1 MQSTELEIR
10 DLLSLY
16 NLKLSVAE
24 SCSAGGISS
33 KICSISG
40 SSNYFLGG
48 IVAYSNQSKIRD
60 LGVSQQSIQQF
71 SEVSK
76 EVAIQMSEGISKKF
90 NSDFSVSTTG
100 YAGPLGQDI
109 GKVFISVKTP
119 KSTDVKE
126 LKLYGDRR
134 EITDQIVNQ
143 SLQILLEKIKL
154 FISED
159 I

>member
-1 MQSTELEIR
+1 MQSSEIEIGK
-10 DLLSLY
+10 LLSLH
-16 NLKLSVAE
+16 NLTLSVAE

-33 KICSISG
+33 RICSVPG

-48 IVAYSNQSKIRD
+48 LVAYSNSSKVRD
-60 LGVSQQSIQQF
+60 LSVSESDIVKF
-71 SEVSK
+71 TEVSK
-76 EVAIQMSEGISKKF
+76 EVAVQMSKGIAKKF

-100 YAGPLGQDI
+100 YAGPLGKDI

-126 LKLYGDRR
+126 LKLYGNRE
-134 EITDQIVNQ
+134 EITNQIIHQ
-143 SLQILLEKIKL
+143 SLQILLDKIKL

>member
-1 MQSTELEIR
+1 MQSTEVEIGE
-10 DLLSLY
+10 LLSLH

-24 SCSAGGISS
+24 SCSAGGVSS
-33 KICSISG
+33 KICSIPG

-60 LGVSQQSIQQF
+60 LGVSEESIQNF
-71 SEVSK
+71 TEVSK
-76 EVAIQMSEGISKKF
+76 EVAVQMSEGVSKKF
-90 NSDFSVSTTG
+90 NSNFSVSTTG
-100 YAGPLGQDI
+100 YAGPKGKDI

-126 LKLYGDRR
+126 LKIYGNRE
-134 EITDQIVNQ
+134 EITDQIINQ
-143 SLQILLEKIKL
+143 SLQILLDEIKL

>member
-1 MQSTELEIR
+1 MQSAEVEIGEL
-10 DLLSLY
+10 LNLH

-33 KICSISG
+33 RICSISG

-60 LGVSQQSIQQF
+60 VGVSENSIKNF
-71 SEVSK
+71 TEVSK
-76 EVAIQMSEGISKKF
+76 EVALQMSKGISKKF
-90 NSDFSVSTTG
+90 NSDFSISTTG
-100 YAGPLGQDI
+100 YAGPTGKDI

-126 LKLYGDRR
+126 LKLYGNRE
-134 EITDQIVNQ
+134 EITDQIIHQ
-143 SLQILLEKIKL
+143 SLQVLLDKIKL
-154 FISED
+154 FIFED

>member
-1 MQSTELEIR
+1 MQSVEVEIGEL
-10 DLLSLY
+10 LTLH

-24 SCSAGGISS
+24 SCSAGGLSS
-33 KICSISG
+33 KICSVSG

-60 LGVSQQSIQQF
+60 LGVSQQSIQNF
-71 SEVSK
+71 TEVSK
-76 EVAIQMSEGISKKF
+76 EVAIQMSEGISEKF

-100 YAGPLGQDI
+100 YAGPLGKDI
-109 GKVFISVKTP
+109 GKVFVSVKTP
-119 KSTDVKE
+119 KITDVREFKF
-126 LKLYGDRR
+126 YGNRE
-134 EITDQIVNQ
+134 EITDQIINQ
-143 SLQILLEKIKL
+143 SLQILLDKIKL

>member
-1 MQSTELEIR
+1 MQSTELEIGE
-10 DLLSLY
+10 LLSLH

-24 SCSAGGISS
+24 SCSTGGVSS
-33 KICSISG
+33 KICSIPG

-60 LGVSQQSIQQF
+60 LGVSEESIQNF
-71 SEVSK
+71 TEVSK
-76 EVAIQMSEGISKKF
+76 EVAVQMSEGISKKF

-100 YAGPLGQDI
+100 YAGSTGKDI

-119 KSTDVKE
+119 KSTDVRE
-126 LKLYGDRR
+126 LKLYGNR
-134 EITDQIVNQ
+134 EEIVNQ
-143 SLQILLEKIKL
+143 IINHSLQILLDKIKL

>member
-1 MQSTELEIR
+1 MQSAEVEIGEL
-10 DLLSLY
+10 LNLH

-24 SCSAGGISS
+24 SCSTGGISS
-33 KICSISG
+33 KICSIPV

-48 IVAYSNQSKIRD
+48 IIAYSNQSKIRD
-60 LGVSQQSIQQF
+60 IGVSENSIKNF
-71 SEVSK
+71 TEVSK
-76 EVAIQMSEGISKKF
+76 EVALQMSEGISKKF
-90 NSDFSVSTTG
+90 NSDFSISTTG
-100 YAGPLGQDI
+100 YAGPTGKDI

-126 LKLYGDRR
+126 LKLYGNRE
-134 EITDQIVNQ
+134 EITDQIIHQ
-143 SLQILLEKIKL
+143 SLQILLDKIKL

>member
-1 MQSTELEIR
+1 MQSTELEIGE
-10 DLLSLY
+10 LLSLH

-33 KICSISG
+33 KICSIPG
-40 SSNYFLGG
+40 SSDYFLGG

-60 LGVSQQSIQQF
+60 LGVSEESIQNF
-71 SEVSK
+71 TEVSK
-76 EVAIQMSEGISKKF
+76 EVVVQMLEGIAKKF

-100 YAGPLGQDI
+100 YAGPSGKDI

-126 LKLYGDRR
+126 LKLYGNR
-134 EITDQIVNQ
+134 EKIVDQIINQ
-143 SLQILLEKIKL
+143 SLQILLDKIKL

>member
-1 MQSTELEIR
+1 MQSTELEIGE
-10 DLLSLY
+10 LLSLH

-24 SCSAGGISS
+24 SCSAGGVSF
-33 KICSISG
+33 KICSVSG
-40 SSNYFLGG
+40 SSNYFSGG

-60 LGVSQQSIQQF
+60 LGVSQESIQNF
-71 SEVSK
+71 TEVSK
-76 EVAIQMSEGISKKF
+76 EVAIQMSEGISDKF

-100 YAGPLGQDI
+100 YAGPLGKDI

-126 LKLYGDRR
+126 LKLYGNRG
-134 EITDQIVNQ
+134 EITNQIINQ
-143 SLQILLEKIKL
+143 SLQILLDKIKL

>member
-143 SLQILLEKIKL
+143 SLQILLDKIKL

>member
-1 MQSTELEIR
+1 MQSTELEIGE
-10 DLLSLY
+10 LLSLH

-24 SCSAGGISS
+24 SCSAGGLSS
-33 KICSISG
+33 KICSVSG

-60 LGVSQQSIQQF
+60 LGVSQESIQNF
-71 SEVSK
+71 TEVSK
-76 EVAIQMSEGISKKF
+76 EVAVQMSEGISKKF
-90 NSDFSVSTTG
+90 NSDFSISTTG
-100 YAGPLGQDI
+100 YAGPLGKDI

-126 LKLYGDRR
+126 LKLYGDRG
-134 EITDQIVNQ
+134 EITNQIINQ
-143 SLQILLEKIKL
+143 SLQILLDKIKL

>member
-1 MQSTELEIR
+1 MLSAEVEIGEL
-10 DLLSLY
+10 LNLH

-24 SCSAGGISS
+24 SCSTGGVSS
-33 KICSISG
+33 RICSIPA

-48 IVAYSNQSKIRD
+48 IVSYSNQSKIRD
-60 LGVSQQSIQQF
+60 VGVSENSIKNF
-71 SEVSK
+71 TEVSK
-76 EVAIQMSEGISKKF
+76 EVALQMSEGIAKKF

-100 YAGPLGQDI
+100 YTGPTGKDI

-126 LKLYGDRR
+126 LKLYGNRE
-134 EITDQIVNQ
+134 EITDQIIHQ
-143 SLQILLEKIKL
+143 SLQILLDKIKL
-154 FISED
+154 FIFED

>member
-1 MQSTELEIR
+1 MQSTELEIGE
-10 DLLSLY
+10 LLSLH

-33 KICSISG
+33 KICSILG

-48 IVAYSNQSKIRD
+48 IVAYSNKSKIRD
-60 LGVSQQSIQQF
+60 VGVSENSIKNF
-71 SEVSK
+71 TEVSK
-76 EVAIQMSEGISKKF
+76 EVALQMSEGIAKKF
-90 NSDFSVSTTG
+90 NSDFSISTTG
-100 YAGPLGQDI
+100 YAGPTGKDI

-126 LKLYGDRR
+126 LKLYGNRE
-134 EITDQIVNQ
+134 EITDQIIHQ
-143 SLQILLEKIKL
+143 SLQILLDKIKL
-154 FISED
+154 FIFED

>member
-1 MQSTELEIR
+1 MQSVESEIGEL
-10 DLLSLY
+10 LTLH

-24 SCSAGGISS
+24 SCSAGGVSYR
-33 KICSISG
+33 ICSVPG

-48 IVAYSNQSKIRD
+48 IVSYSNQSKIRD
-60 LGVSQQSIQQF
+60 VGVSQESINNF
-71 SEVSK
+71 TEISK
-76 EVAIQMSEGISKKF
+76 EVALQMSEGISKKF

-100 YAGPLGQDI
+100 YAGPTGKDI

-119 KSTDVKE
+119 RITDVRE
-126 LKLYGDRR
+126 LKLYGNRE
-134 EITDQIVNQ
+134 EITDQIINH
-143 SLQILLEKIKL
+143 SLQILLDKIKL

>member
-1 MQSTELEIR
+1 MQSAEVEIGEL
-10 DLLSLY
+10 LNLH

-24 SCSAGGISS
+24 SCSAGGVSS
-33 KICSISG
+33 RICSISG

-48 IVAYSNQSKIRD
+48 IVSYSNQSKIRD
-60 LGVSQQSIQQF
+60 IGVSENSIKNF
-71 SEVSK
+71 TEVSK
-76 EVAIQMSEGISKKF
+76 EVAVQMSEGVSKKF

-100 YAGPLGQDI
+100 YAGPKGKDI

-126 LKLYGDRR
+126 LKIYGNRE
-134 EITDQIVNQ
+134 EITDQIINQ
-143 SLQILLEKIKL
+143 SLQILLDKIKL

>member
-1 MQSTELEIR
+1 MQSLEIEIGK
-10 DLLSLY
+10 LLSLHH
-16 NLKLSVAE
+16 LTLSVAE
-24 SCSAGGISS
+24 SCSAGGVSS
-33 KICSISG
+33 KICSVSG

-60 LGVSQQSIQQF
+60 LGVSQQSIQNF
-71 SEVSK
+71 TEVSK
-76 EVAIQMSEGISKKF
+76 EVAIQMSEGISEKF

-100 YAGPLGQDI
+100 YAGPLGKDI

-126 LKLYGDRR
+126 LKLYGNRG
-134 EITDQIVNQ
+134 EITDQIIYH
-143 SLQILLEKIKL
+143 SLQILLDKIKL

>member
-1 MQSTELEIR
+1 MQSTEVEIGE
-10 DLLSLY
+10 LLSLH

-24 SCSAGGISS
+24 SCSAGGVSS
-33 KICSISG
+33 KICTIPG

-60 LGVSQQSIQQF
+60 LGVSEESIQNF
-71 SEVSK
+71 TEVSK
-76 EVAIQMSEGISKKF
+76 EVAVQMSEGISKKF

-100 YAGPLGQDI
+100 YAGPLGKDI

-119 KSTDVKE
+119 KSTDVRE
-126 LKLYGDRR
+126 LKLYGNR
-134 EITDQIVNQ
+134 EEIVNQ
-143 SLQILLEKIKL
+143 IINHSLQILLDKIKL

>member
-1 MQSTELEIR
+1 MQSAEVEIGEL
-10 DLLSLY
+10 LNLH

-24 SCSAGGISS
+24 SCSAGGVSS
-33 KICSISG
+33 KICSVPG
-40 SSNYFLGG
+40 SSDYFLGG

-60 LGVSQQSIQQF
+60 LGVSEESIQNF
-71 SEVSK
+71 TEVSK
-76 EVAIQMSEGISKKF
+76 EVAVQMSEGIFKKF

-100 YAGPLGQDI
+100 YAGPTGKDI

-126 LKLYGDRR
+126 LKLYGNRE
-134 EITDQIVNQ
+134 EITDQIIYQ
-143 SLQILLEKIKL
+143 SLQILLDKIKL

>member
-1 MQSTELEIR
+1 MQSTEVEIGE
-10 DLLSLY
+10 LFTLH

-33 KICSISG
+33 KICSIPA

-48 IVAYSNQSKIRD
+48 IVSYSNQSKIRD
-60 LGVSQQSIQQF
+60 VGVSENSIKNF
-71 SEVSK
+71 TEVSK
-76 EVAIQMSEGISKKF
+76 EVALQMSEGIAKKF
-90 NSDFSVSTTG
+90 NSDFSVSITG
-100 YAGPLGQDI
+100 YAGPSGKDV

-126 LKLYGDRR
+126 LKLYGSR
-134 EITDQIVNQ
+134 EEIVDQIIHQ
-143 SLQILLEKIKL
+143 SLQILLDKIKL
-154 FISED
+154 FIFED

>member
-1 MQSTELEIR
+1 MQSVEVEIGEL
-10 DLLSLY
+10 LTLH

-24 SCSAGGISS
+24 SCSAGGVSS
-33 KICSISG
+33 KICSIPA

-60 LGVSQQSIQQF
+60 IGVSENSIKNF
-71 SEVSK
+71 TEVSK
-76 EVAIQMSEGISKKF
+76 EVAVQMSEGISKKF
-90 NSDFSVSTTG
+90 NSDFSISTTG
-100 YAGPLGQDI
+100 YAGPTGKDI

-126 LKLYGDRR
+126 LKLYGNRE
-134 EITDQIVNQ
+134 EITHQIINQ
-143 SLQILLEKIKL
+143 SLQVLLDKIKL